1 VQRQFPDGQIQ
12 IYQQSILQAMSGDIA
27 LEKMIQ
33 TDGHEMFFSGFR
45 PY

>member
-12 IYQQSILQAMSGDIA
+12 IYQQSLLQTINGEAS
-27 LEKMIQ
+27 LEKLIQ
-33 TDGHEMFFSGFR
+33 TDAHEMFFSGFK